1 MTGLSGCK
9 QAFQL
14 LHEPLGSEGNDE
26 YRGIYCMNSSVDS
39 SNNGSDAGSSNSGSD
54 AGSSNSGS
62 DAGSSNNGSDAGSS
76 NSGSDAGSSNGKC
89 NYGYLLR

>member
-39 SNNGSDAGSSNSGSD
+39 SNNGSDAGSSNNGS
-54 AGSSNSGS
+54 AGSSNS
-62 DAGSSNNGSDAGSS
+62 GSDAGSS